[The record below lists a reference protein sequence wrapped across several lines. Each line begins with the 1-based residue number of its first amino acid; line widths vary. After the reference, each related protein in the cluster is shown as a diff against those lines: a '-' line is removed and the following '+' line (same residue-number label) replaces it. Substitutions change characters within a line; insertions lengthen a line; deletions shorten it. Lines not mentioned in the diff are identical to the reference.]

1 MWSML
6 EERMFARVRSDTGL
20 RARLPQIEA
29 QVASGKLSPMLAV
42 DEIAS
47 GLGL

>member
-1 MWSML
+1 ML
-6 EERMFARVRSDTGL
+6 EERVFARLRSDASL
-20 RARLPQIEA
+20 RSRLPQIEA

-42 DEIAS
+42 AEIAS